1 MTCFYFQTQH
11 RFLHKCIYY
20 KIGMLISLNNI
31 LGIIKLGNESATLN
45 ERHALFCFTHKSV
58 QQIITIPQYNTK
70 HYHTYFL
77 S

>member
-31 LGIIKLGNESATLN
+31 LGIIKLG
-45 ERHALFCFTHKSV
+45 KKV
-58 QQIITIPQYNTK
+58 Q
-70 HYHTYFL
+70 L
-77 S
+77 